1 MEICLLV
8 HVPDCNMKT
17 VDFISIMADHLYLF
31 MALIFPT
38 QMHSSIGGFNI
49 FVIKLK

>member
-31 MALIFPT
+31 MALIFPNADAFFDR
-38 QMHSSIGGFNI
+38 GF
-49 FVIKLK
+49 